1 MGLIL
6 RAQIGKN
13 GMSKVFVLAS
23 EILLKFGV
31 ADQCLH
37 AQSVGSLI
45 FEPPGAGKRTRI
57 GTNEAT

>member
-31 ADQCLH
+31 ADQCL
-37 AQSVGSLI
+37 SRPIGWFVD
-45 FEPPGAGKRTRI
+45 FRTSGRRE
-57 GTNEAT
+57 TNTNRDE